1 MKSSLPYQASIAR
14 LIISLANFQ
23 ENKGVGNL
31 QYGAFFKQYG
41 WGTAE
46 KYPLGIAV
54 MQLTFSLE
62 FHTRQSSN

>member
-46 KYPLGIAV
+46 KYPLG
-54 MQLTFSLE
+54 LL
-62 FHTRQSSN
+62 